1 MSNLELITNKNN
13 DNDDNNQNKMQ
24 FENYKDL
31 IMYYQTC
38 IRNVAGTTALSF
50 AALGYSR
57 FYRGKNK
64 LYVSIIMVI
73 VSLLILSCS
82 FLINL
87 FLYYDIQKYIN
98 NPKYKT
104 IEKWSNI
111 NKVFFIIH
119 ALTIYFAIYTFYRV
133 FTGNTF

>member
-1 MSNLELITNKNN
+1 MSNLELITNK
-13 DNDDNNQNKMQ
+13 DNDNNQNKMQ
-24 FENYKDL
+24 FETYKDL
-31 IMYYQTC
+31 MMYYQTS
-38 IRNVAGTTALSF
+38 IRNVALTTAVSF

-57 FYRGKNK
+57 FYRGKNQ
-64 LYVSIIMVI
+64 LYVSGMVL
-73 VSLLILSCS
+73 VSLLLLSCS
-82 FLINL
+82 FLLNL
-87 FLYYDIQKYIN
+87 FLYDDIQKYIN

-119 ALTIYFAIYTFYRV
+119 ALTICFAIYTFYRV

>member
-1 MSNLELITNKNN
+1 MSNLELITNKDS
-13 DNDDNNQNKMQ
+13 DNSQNKME
-24 FENYKDL
+24 FETFKDL
-31 IMYYQTC
+31 IMYYQTS
-38 IRNVAGTTALSF
+38 IRNVALTTAVSF

-57 FYRGKNK
+57 FYRGKSK
-64 LYVSIIMVI
+64 LYVSGMVL
-73 VSLLILSCS
+73 VSLLLLSCS
-82 FLINL
+82 FLLNL
-87 FLYYDIQKYIN
+87 FLYDDIQKYIN

>member
-82 FLINL
+82 FLLNL
-87 FLYYDIQKYIN
+87 FLYDDIQKYIN
-98 NPKYKT
+98 NPKYNKLFN
-104 IEKWSNI
+104 KWLIINI
-111 NKVFFIIH
+111 LFMFIHFLTLFFII
-119 ALTIYFAIYTFYRV
+119 YTFL
-133 FTGNTF
+133 